1 MYLKRIVLII
11 FCFSL
16 IGCSDSKTV
25 TLQDFNNKDN
35 VESIEITQGNS
46 GKKVDIQ
53 DKKEINEIL
62 SLFNKKKLK
71 NIKLKDKIKGYQYSL
86 KINYKDGDIVNVIIR
101 GNILTING
109 EHYEYSSDE
118 KASYLAKY
126 FK

>member
-1 MYLKRIVLII
+1 MSLKRIILII
-11 FCFSL
+11 FCFLL

-46 GKKVDIQ
+46 GKRADIR

-86 KINYKDGDIVNVIIR
+86 KINYKYGDVVNIIVR
-101 GNILTING
+101 GNILSVNN
-109 EHYEYSSDE
+109 EYYEYSGDE
-118 KASYLAKY
+118 VASYLAKY